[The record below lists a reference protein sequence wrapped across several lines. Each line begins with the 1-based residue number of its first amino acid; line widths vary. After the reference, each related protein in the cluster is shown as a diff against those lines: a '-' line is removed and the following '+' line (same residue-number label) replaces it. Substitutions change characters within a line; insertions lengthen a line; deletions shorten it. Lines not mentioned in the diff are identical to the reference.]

1 MGLRRWLLILLC
13 VGASAGWADD
23 TPEVPGQI
31 RLASETWNDY
41 TNADGSGLA
50 WDVLREVF
58 EPAGVKVKIRSVPY
72 TRSVGLAR
80 RGEVDAWVGS
90 YHAETEGVLYA
101 RWKYDADHVYAL
113 GLASS
118 PEPTLATLGTYRLA
132 WVRGYKYEDYLPNIH
147 RFNQIERR
155 GGILPMLLH
164 GRADFYID
172 ARAEIKYILGQ
183 ADDPSVFKLTH
194 IAELPLFLGFTDNE
208 RGRALMALF
217 DRRMASLVASGELK
231 PIFERWQQP
240 YPF

>member
-13 VGASAGWADD
+13 VVASPVWADD

-90 YHAETEGVLYA
+90 YHDETEGVLYA
-101 RWKYDADHVYAL
+101 RWHYDSDHIYAL
-113 GLASS
+113 GLAGS
-118 PEPTLATLGTYRLA
+118 PAPTLVTLA
-132 WVRGYKYEDYLPNIH
+132 
-147 RFNQIERR
+147 
-155 GGILPMLLH
+155 
-164 GRADFYID
+164 
-172 ARAEIKYILGQ
+172 
-183 ADDPSVFKLTH
+183 LT
-194 IAELPLFLGFTDNE
+194 A
-208 RGRALMALF
+208 
-217 DRRMASLVASGELK
+217 
-231 PIFERWQQP
+231 
-240 YPF
+240 

>member
-23 TPEVPGQI
+23 SPEVPGQI

-90 YHAETEGVLYA
+90 YHAETEGMLYA
-101 RWKYDADHVYAL
+101 RWNYDADHVYAL

-164 GRADFYID
+164 GRADFSID

-217 DRRMASLVASGELK
+217 DRRMESLVASGELK
-231 PIFERWQQP
+231 PIFERWHQP

>member
-58 EPAGVKVKIRSVPY
+58 EPAGVKVKIRSEPY

-101 RWKYDADHVYAL
+101 RWNYDADHIYAV

-147 RFNQIERR
+147 RFNEIERR
-155 GGILPMLLH
+155 GGILPMLQH

-172 ARAEIKYILGQ
+172 AQAEIKYILGQ

-231 PIFERWQQP
+231 PIFERWHQP